1 MIKNTNIQECYQR
14 VLKFIQYVSMEL
26 EKDLTTYSF
35 MNRIIE
41 NKMNFT
47 YFQMTNKKWKEMGL
61 KLQVIFIRKTC
72 MFEVWLSDYN
82 KKIQNDYYMDLYDY
96 YMDLCKT
103 KCPFEICSNPNKNDY
118 LIRIPISLDITIDNY
133 KKIIFEIKSNIN
145 KLENFFEV

>member
-26 EKDLTTYSF
+26 EKDFTTYNF

-82 KKIQNDYYMDLYDY
+82 KKIQNYLD
-96 YMDLCKT
+96 
-103 KCPFEICSNPNKNDY
+103 
-118 LIRIPISLDITIDNY
+118 LIR
-133 KKIIFEIKSNIN
+133 FH
-145 KLENFFEV
+145 

>member
-82 KKIQNDYYMDLYDY
+82 KKIQNDYYMDL
-96 YMDLCKT
+96 CKT
-103 KCPFEICSNPNKNDY
+103 KCPFEICSDPNKNDY

>member
-1 MIKNTNIQECYQR
+1 MLSTCFEIYTICFNG
-14 VLKFIQYVSMEL
+14 L
-26 EKDLTTYSF
+26 EKDFTTYNF

-47 YFQMTNKKWKEMGL
+47 YFQMTNKKWKKMGL
-61 KLQVIFIRKTC
+61 KLQVIFIRKTF

-82 KKIQNDYYMDLYDY
+82 KKIQNDYYMDL
-96 YMDLCKT
+96 CKT
-103 KCPFEICSNPNKNDY
+103 KCPFEIYSNPNKNDY